1 MKKYFYLFGAIGTTL
16 FGTSC
21 KKDFTCKCTNTNSL
35 SSDASVYEF
44 TILEASKKN
53 AKAACVSTE
62 NETTTYTYTGGNW
75 TQVPVT
81 YTSDCEL
88 K

>member
-1 MKKYFYLFGAIGTTL
+1 MKKYLYLISAIGTTL

-21 KKDFTCKCTNTNSL
+21 KKDFTCKCTSTNSL
-35 SSDASVYEF
+35 TTDASVSEV
-44 TILEASKKN
+44 TILETSKRY

-75 TQVPVT
+75 VQVPVT
-81 YTSDCEL
+81 YTSSCEL